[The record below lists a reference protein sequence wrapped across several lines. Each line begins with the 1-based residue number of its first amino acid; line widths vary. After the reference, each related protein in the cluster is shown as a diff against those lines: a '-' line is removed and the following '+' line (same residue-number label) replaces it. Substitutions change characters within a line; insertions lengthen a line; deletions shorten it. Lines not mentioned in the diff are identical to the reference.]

1 MNEKKFADEI
11 NVLAFASYP
20 VESAATRY
28 RLIQFVAP
36 LAEKNINL
44 TVAPFLSSADFAAFY
59 KQSGVS
65 SKVFGMLAPLK
76 NRFLD
81 ALSAKKFD
89 VLFVQR
95 EALMFGPPFFEWL
108 AQTIGKCP
116 LVLDLDDATYVR
128 YVSPT
133 YGRLGSALKFF
144 GKTDSLIKKSAAV
157 VCGNR
162 FIAEY
167 VENKGTK
174 AVIIPTVA
182 DTDKFRPAA
191 KTNEIPVVG
200 WIGTHST
207 FPLLA
212 AIFPVLRR
220 LAEKHDFILK
230 IIGAGREDVKI
241 PGVKIENTVWKL
253 ADEISDMQRFDIGL
267 YPIQTLENAPP
278 EWIAG
283 KSGFKAIQYLA
294 VGIPFVVTP
303 IGVCAEIGEKDQT
316 HFEATSDA
324 EWYDALE
331 KLLLD
336 EDLRR
341 EMGARGRI
349 YSLEHFTVPAQTEI
363 LANVFQQVCRKL

>member
-1 MNEKKFADEI
+1 MNEKNFADEI

-28 RLIQFVAP
+28 RLIQFVEP
-36 LAEKNINL
+36 LAEKGINL

-59 KQSGVS
+59 NQGGFS
-65 SKVFGMLAPLK
+65 SKVFGMLAPLR
-76 NRFLD
+76 NRLLD
-81 ALSAKKFD
+81 AFSAKKFD

-95 EALMFGPPFFEWL
+95 EALMFGPPLFEWL
-108 AQTIGKCP
+108 ALAVGKCP

-144 GKTDSLIKKSAAV
+144 GKTDALIKKSAAV

-167 VENKGTK
+167 VENKGAK

-182 DTDKFRPAA
+182 DTDKLHPVA
-191 KTNEIPVVG
+191 KENEIPVIG

-212 AIFPVLRR
+212 AIFPVLQR

-253 ADEISDMQRFDIGL
+253 TDEIAGMQSFDIGL

-294 VGIPFVVTP
+294 AGIPYVVTP
-303 IGVCAEIGEKDQT
+303 VGVCAEIGEKDRT
-316 HFEATSDA
+316 HFEATSEA
-324 EWYDALE
+324 EWYEALE

-336 EDLRR
+336 KNLRQ
-341 EMGARGRI
+341 EMGARGRE
-349 YSLEHFTVPAQTEI
+349 YSLKHYTVPAQTEI
-363 LANVFQQVCRKL
+363 LAEAFRKVYRKQ